1 LKAIEDRLKYYA
13 MIQNDKISKLFHAVS
28 SNPEMSSKFSGLHGD
43 NSDVRDV
50 TERLNTTGHSELPTD
65 GPKYELVISVG
76 GIDALTPRDPQDFSV
91 NPLPM
96 SKAELLQ
103 KEAEEQGFD
112 TKITKEEEDDPKDGV
127 PVGCGVAVAVRK
139 DGATVREDIDIE
151 SSQVVCT

>member
-1 LKAIEDRLKYYA
+1 

-28 SNPEMSSKFSGLHGD
+28 SNTEMANKFSGLYGD

-50 TERLNTTGHSELPTD
+50 TERMNTAGHGELPTD
-65 GPKYELVISVG
+65 GPKYEVVISVG

-103 KEAEEQGFD
+103 KEAEEQGLD
-112 TKITKEEEDDPKDGV
+112 TENTKEEEDDPRGGV
-127 PVGCGVAVAVRK
+127 PAGCGVAVAVRK

-151 SSQVVCT
+151 NSQVICT